1 MKAGLCSRGI
11 SKKALK
17 WFFACGPIP
26 LQRGKQ
32 IKPSPVKN
40 RICSKEPFNKNSFYK
55 EKKSWYNWYQTQ
67 VCSSHCTT
75 GQSIQRRV
83 VGARTLI
90 GKLADREDGRLVSQK
105 NIFLSPSSAPFKR
118 KGSGG
123 ASSHSLTV
131 TCLGEGPTAVL
142 TGGWEGPLKVAL

>member
-26 LQRGKQ
+26 LQRGRQ

-55 EKKSWYNWYQTQ
+55 GKKSWYNWYQTQ

-90 GKLADREDGRLVSQK
+90 GKRADGEDGRLVSQK
-105 NIFLSPSSAPFKR
+105 AIFLSPSSAPFIR
-118 KGSGG
+118 GRGVEG
-123 ASSHSLTV
+123 PAVTHSLS
-131 TCLGEGPTAVL
+131 LAWGKD
-142 TGGWEGPLKVAL
+142 PLQCWLVAEKDH